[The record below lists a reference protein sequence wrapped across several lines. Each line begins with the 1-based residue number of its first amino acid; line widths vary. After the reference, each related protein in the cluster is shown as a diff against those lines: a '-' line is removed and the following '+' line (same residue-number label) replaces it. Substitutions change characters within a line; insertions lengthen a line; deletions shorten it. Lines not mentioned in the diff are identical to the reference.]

1 MSSKTK
7 IVVLHMKEV
16 IYTAIFLVL
25 AILLL
30 VLLFTMF
37 GTQKK
42 SGDITGDNASEVLYV
57 PGVYTSTIELN
68 GQTFDVE
75 VSVDENH
82 INSIA
87 LNNLSETATA
97 MYPLMEPTLES
108 LASQIYATQSTE
120 NISFGDDNKYTSQ
133 LLLQAI
139 NAALDKAKPEDE
151 K

>member
-42 SGDITGDNASEVLYV
+42 SGDTTGDNTSEVLYV
-57 PGVYTSTIELN
+57 PGVYTSMIELN

-139 NAALDKAKPEDE
+139 NAALDKSKPEDE

>member
-1 MSSKTK
+1 MSAKTK

-37 GTQKK
+37 GAKK
-42 SGDITGDNASEVLYV
+42 NSASHADADASEVLYV

-68 GQTFDVE
+68 SQTFDVE
-75 VSVDENH
+75 VTVDENH

-87 LNNLSETATA
+87 LNNLSETVTA
-97 MYPLMEPTLES
+97 MYPLMQPTLES
-108 LASQIYATQSTE
+108 LASQIYTTQSTE

-139 NAALDKAKPEDE
+139 NAALDKAKAEETP
-151 K
+151 

>member
-37 GTQKK
+37 GTKKK
-42 SGDITGDNASEVLYV
+42 SADAGGANASEVLYV
-57 PGVYTSTIELN
+57 PGVYTSTIELS

-75 VSVDENH
+75 VAVDETH
-82 INSIA
+82 INSIT

-97 MYPLMEPTLES
+97 MYPLMEPSLES
-108 LASQIYATQSTE
+108 LASQIYTTQSTE
-120 NISFGDDNKYTSQ
+120 NISFSDDNKYTSQ

-139 NAALDKAKPEDE
+139 DAALAKAKAEEAP
-151 K
+151 

>member
-42 SGDITGDNASEVLYV
+42 SGDTTGDNTSEVLYV

-68 GQTFDVE
+68 DQTFDVE

-133 LLLQAI
+133 ILLQAI

>member
-42 SGDITGDNASEVLYV
+42 SGNTTGDNTSEVLYV

-108 LASQIYATQSTE
+108 LASQIYTTQSTE

-139 NAALDKAKPEDE
+139 DAALDKAKAEETP
-151 K
+151 

>member
-1 MSSKTK
+1 MSLKTK

-42 SGDITGDNASEVLYV
+42 SGDTTGDNTSEVLYV

>member
-37 GTQKK
+37 GRQKK
-42 SGDITGDNASEVLYV
+42 SGDTTGDNTSEVLYV

-133 LLLQAI
+133 ILLQAI

>member
-1 MSSKTK
+1 MSSKTR

-25 AILLL
+25 AILLII
-30 VLLFTMF
+30 LLFTMF
-37 GTQKK
+37 GTKK
-42 SGDITGDNASEVLYV
+42 KTSDTSGADASQVLYV

-108 LASQIYATQSTE
+108 LASQIYTTQSTE

-139 NAALDKAKPEDE
+139 DAALDKAKAEETP
-151 K
+151 

>member
-1 MSSKTK
+1 M
-7 IVVLHMKEV
+7 
-16 IYTAIFLVL
+16 
-25 AILLL
+25 
-30 VLLFTMF
+30 
-37 GTQKK
+37 K
-42 SGDITGDNASEVLYV
+42 SGDAADADASEVLYV

-75 VSVDENH
+75 ITVDENH

-108 LASQIYATQSTE
+108 LASQIYTTQSTE

-139 NAALDKAKPEDE
+139 DAALDKAKAEETP
-151 K
+151 

>member
-42 SGDITGDNASEVLYV
+42 SGDTTGDNTSEVLYV

-108 LASQIYATQSTE
+108 LASHIYATHFTE

-133 LLLQAI
+133 ILLQAI

>member
-42 SGDITGDNASEVLYV
+42 SGDTTGDNTSEVLYV

-133 LLLQAI
+133 ILLQAI

>member
-42 SGDITGDNASEVLYV
+42 SGDTTGDNTSEVLYV

-133 LLLQAI
+133 ILLQAI
-139 NAALDKAKPEDE
+139 NAALDKAKPEDG

>member
-42 SGDITGDNASEVLYV
+42 SGDTTGDNTSEVLYV

-75 VSVDENH
+75 VSVDKNH

-133 LLLQAI
+133 ILLQAI
-139 NAALDKAKPEDE
+139 NAALDKAKL
-151 K
+151 

>member
-1 MSSKTK
+1 MSAKTK

-37 GTQKK
+37 GTKKK
-42 SGDITGDNASEVLYV
+42 SADGSEADASEVLYV
-57 PGVYTSTIELN
+57 PGVYTSTIELS

-87 LNNLSETATA
+87 LNNLSETTTA
-97 MYPLMEPTLES
+97 MYPLMEPSLES
-108 LASQIYATQSTE
+108 LASQIYTTQSTE
-120 NISFGDDNKYTSQ
+120 NISFSDDNKYTSQ

-139 NAALDKAKPEDE
+139 DAALEKAKAEEAP
-151 K
+151 

>member
-42 SGDITGDNASEVLYV
+42 SGDTTGDNTSEVLYV
-57 PGVYTSTIELN
+57 PGVYTSMIELN

-133 LLLQAI
+133 ILLQAI

>member
-42 SGDITGDNASEVLYV
+42 SGDTTGDNTSEVLYV

-75 VSVDENH
+75 VSVDKNH